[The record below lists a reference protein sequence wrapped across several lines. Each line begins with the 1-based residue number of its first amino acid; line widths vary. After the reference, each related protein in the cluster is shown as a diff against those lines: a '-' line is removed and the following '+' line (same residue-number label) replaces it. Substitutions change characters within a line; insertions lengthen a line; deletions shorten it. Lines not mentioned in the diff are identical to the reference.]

1 MHFQVIPNSC
11 ATHALLSILLN
22 SDNKAVKLTDDLTN
36 LKTSTRGMSPEQ
48 KGEAI
53 ASIPRIAEAHNSHAR
68 YVVTKRLF
76 HFSFLPTSL
85 NGSSVGPMG
94 NQTVPYINT

>member
-68 YVVTKRLF
+68 YVVTKRYNSHRLDCF
-76 HFSFLPTSL
+76 ISL
-85 NGSSVGPMG
+85 SCQHLWMEAR
-94 NQTVPYINT
+94 